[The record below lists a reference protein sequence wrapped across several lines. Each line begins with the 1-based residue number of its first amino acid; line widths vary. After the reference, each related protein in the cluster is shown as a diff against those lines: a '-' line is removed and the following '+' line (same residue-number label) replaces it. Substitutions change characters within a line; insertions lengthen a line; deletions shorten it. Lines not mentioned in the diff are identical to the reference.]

1 MSLDEHLP
9 DQLRSRYAFKLLG
22 ISLLIVTIIVSIG
35 AVMAFQLSDRVADE
49 QLRSV
54 EATAELEADVLA
66 EWIEGEQETIRIL
79 SSSEGIEPGNAT
91 ETRKTLQMELE
102 QMPPELAALHVA
114 ERPDDPPTNGTREQ
128 IIASTQQELEGGE
141 LAESN
146 INWGEDP
153 DGDDR
158 QYFFE
163 SRNDVILSWIYIDG
177 DEQSV
182 AIASPTH
189 DGEHV
194 LIGEYRTSTRA
205 KEFTSIING
214 TETVVLGGVSAFV
227 VFDSTNPDEF
237 RRYKGDRKSTEV
249 GRRILERDDPF
260 SIISGS
266 ELADNEVRGYHSVPA
281 ADTDWVVV
289 KEAPRSNAL
298 AVTTQVRRDLVIL
311 FGTVMV
317 GFLLIGV
324 LIQYGPIRAIKRL
337 SRQADTIA
345 EGDLSV
351 EIDEPD
357 RIDEVG
363 QLRQSFGN
371 TQEYVQTIA
380 EQSEALSRQEFDAD
394 VLDETIP
401 GSVGASMATMR
412 DDLERFISELEAERE
427 RYSMLVEQSNDGV
440 GVVQDGRYVFA
451 NDRLV
456 EITGYDR
463 DELLGMRF
471 EEVVTP
477 EDCELARER
486 YQQRMNGES
495 PPQQYQLGIETSQGE
510 HRTVELSVSQIDH
523 DGEPAALVNARD
535 VTERKRRKQRLEIF
549 NRVLR
554 HNLRNDLQVIDA
566 VLEEITNDSLA
577 DERAVSIARR
587 TTEELLETARTARR
601 IERAFENFAIY
612 EYDLGAVVASLEDRA
627 AEAYPDA
634 TIDPI
639 SGTATVEAASVL
651 EDALWELLDNACK
664 HSGDNPE
671 IDLELDVRDG
681 NAVLKIRDNGPGLPS
696 NERKSI
702 ERGEETNLQHANGL
716 GLWLAHW
723 TVEASGGSLSFEV
736 KDGTTVFVTLPL
748 AEDGED

>member
-1 MSLDEHLP
+1 MSLDQYLP

-22 ISLLIVTIIVSIG
+22 ISLLIVAVIVSIG
-35 AVMAFQLSDRVADE
+35 GVMAFQLSDNVADE

-54 EATAELEADVLA
+54 EATAELEADALA
-66 EWIEGEQETIRIL
+66 EWIEGEQEAIRIL
-79 SSSEGIEPGNAT
+79 SSGQGIEPANAT
-91 ETRKTLQMELE
+91 ETRETLREELD
-102 QMPPELAALHVA
+102 QMPQELAALHVA
-114 ERPDDPPTNGTREQ
+114 ERPADPPTNGTREQ
-128 IIASTQQELEGGE
+128 IIASTDPELEGRP

-153 DGDDR
+153 TGDDR
-158 QYFFE
+158 QYVFE
-163 SRNDVILSWIYIDG
+163 NKNDVILSWIYFDG

-189 DGEHV
+189 DGDHV
-194 LIGEYRTSTRA
+194 LIGEYRTSARA
-205 KEFTSIING
+205 QEFTSIING

-237 RRYKGDRKSTEV
+237 RRYKGDRESTEV

-266 ELADNEVRGYHSVPA
+266 ELDDNEVRGYHSVPA
-281 ADTDWVVV
+281 EETDWVVV

-298 AVTTQVRRDLVIL
+298 ALTTQVQQDLAIL
-311 FGTVMV
+311 FGTMMV

-345 EGDLSV
+345 AGDLSV
-351 EIDEPD
+351 EIAEPE

-363 QLRQSFGN
+363 QLQESFGN
-371 TQEYVQTIA
+371 TQEYIQTIA
-380 EQSEALSRQEFDAD
+380 EQSEALSQQHFDAD
-394 VLDETIP
+394 VLDEEIP
-401 GSVGASMATMR
+401 GCVGASMATMR
-412 DDLERFISELEAERE
+412 DDLERFITELEAERE
-427 RYSMLVEQSNDGV
+427 RYSRLVEQSNDGV
-440 GVVQDGRYVFA
+440 GVLQDGQYVFA
-451 NDRLV
+451 NDRLL

-463 DELLGMRF
+463 EEFLGMGF

-477 EDCELARER
+477 EDCAVARER
-486 YQQRMNGES
+486 YEQRMNGDS

-510 HRTVELSVSQIDH
+510 HRTVEVSVSKIDH
-523 DGEPAALVNARD
+523 DGEPAALVNVRD

-554 HNLRNDLQVIDA
+554 HNLRNDLQVVDA

-577 DERAVSIARR
+577 DERAVAVARR
-587 TTEELLETARTARR
+587 TTEELLDTARTARR

-612 EYDLGAVVASLEDRA
+612 EYDLGTVVASLEDRA
-627 AEAYPDA
+627 AAEYPDA

-664 HSGDNPE
+664 HAGEAPE
-671 IDLELDVRDG
+671 IDLDLELRDDV
-681 NAVLKIRDNGPGLPS
+681 AVLKIRDHGPGLPS

-723 TVEASGGSLSFEV
+723 TVEASGGDLSFEID
-736 KDGTTVFVTLPL
+736 DGTTVVVTLPL